1 MDDKNRFSSSGINCS
16 FDKGKI
22 CPLAK
27 RNEVGCRQTRTK
39 VINQTKEHIVIA
51 KWNNQRG
58 LITTDHLE

>member
-39 VINQTKEHIVIA
+39 VIK
-51 KWNNQRG
+51 NNQPNEGTYR
-58 LITTDHLE
+58 DR